1 MPSRR
6 IERLN
11 EQLKREIASR
21 LRTELRDPR
30 VQSVGVTEVR
40 TAPDLTFARVFIRVP
55 GGAAEHQEALE
66 GLAAATPW
74 LRRALGAALHIRRTP
89 ELDFRIDQTIEHAA
103 RIDELLAEVRPTE
116 GWSEADD
123 DADEDPD
130 DPANDAPDDG
140 REST

>member
-30 VQSVGVTEVR
+30 VQSVSVTEVR
-40 TAPDLTFARVFIRVP
+40 TASDLTFARVFIRVP
-55 GGAAEHQEALE
+55 GGEAEHAQALE
-66 GLAAATPW
+66 GLEAATPW

-89 ELDFRIDQTIEHAA
+89 ELDFRVDQTLEHAA
-103 RIDELLAEVRPTE
+103 RIDELLAEVRPSD
-116 GWSEADD
+116 GWNDSDD
-123 DADEDPD
+123 E
-130 DPANDAPDDG
+130 APDDG
-140 REST
+140 QEST